1 MMKALKQLHVEP
13 NDDLRELASLY
24 ALDALAQEEKA
35 AYEAHLGAGCAVCV
49 AEVTSFR
56 KVTGA
61 IGLTVN
67 PVSPRTEW
75 RRRVMETIA
84 RTPQPPAQKS
94 PGVLYDKDGV
104 LIARPKEMNWTA
116 GELPGVFLK
125 VLFNDAVRGYTTAM
139 VRMTPGTHYPSHRH
153 TGVEELYL
161 LEGDLFVGDLAMRAG
176 DYCRGEAGSIH
187 EEIATQNGCLFVV
200 TSSHQDELLA

>member
-1 MMKALKQLHVEP
+1 MKALKQLHMEP

-35 AYEAHLGAGCAVCV
+35 AYEAHLGAGCAVCL
-49 AEVTSFR
+49 AEVASFH

-61 IGLTVN
+61 LGLSVD
-67 PVSPRTEW
+67 PVSPRTEL
-75 RRRVMETIA
+75 RERLMETVA
-84 RTPQPPAQKS
+84 RTSQAPARHA

-104 LIARPKEMNWTA
+104 MIARPGEMTWIA

-125 VLFNDAVRGYTTAM
+125 VLFNDTGRGYTTAM
-139 VRMTPGTHYPSHRH
+139 VRMTPGTHYPSHKH
-153 TGVEELYL
+153 AGVEELYL
-161 LEGDLFVGDLAMRAG
+161 LEGDLSVDDMAMQAG

-187 EEIATQNGCLFVV
+187 KEIVTENGCLFVV
-200 TSSHQDELLA
+200 TSSHQDQLLL

>member
-49 AEVTSFR
+49 AEVACFH

-61 IGLTVN
+61 IGLSVD
-67 PVSPRTEW
+67 PVSPQAELRG
-75 RRRVMETIA
+75 RVMETIA

-94 PGVLYDKDGV
+94 AGVLSDKDGV
-104 LIARPKEMNWTA
+104 MIARPAEMTWAA

-125 VLFNDAVRGYTTAM
+125 VLFNDTTRGYKTAM
-139 VRMTPGTHYPSHRH
+139 VRMTEGTHYPSHKH
-153 TGVEELYL
+153 AGVEELYL
-161 LEGDLFVGDLAMRAG
+161 LEGDLFVGEMSMRAG
-176 DYCRGEAGSIH
+176 DYCRAEAGSIH
-187 EEIATQNGCLFVV
+187 EEIATKNGCLFVV
-200 TSSHQDELLA
+200 TSSHQDELLV

>member
-1 MMKALKQLHVEP
+1 MNALKQLHLGP

-35 AYEAHLGAGCAVCV
+35 AFEAHMGAGCAVCL

-61 IGLTVN
+61 IGLSVD
-67 PVSPRTEW
+67 PVSPPAELRE
-75 RRRVMETIA
+75 RLMETVA
-84 RTPQPPAQKS
+84 RTAQPPARNS

-104 LIARPKEMNWTA
+104 LIARPREMTWTG

-125 VLFNDAVRGYTTAM
+125 VLFSDSTRGYTTAM

-153 TGVEELYL
+153 AVSRNSICSKAIFAWTIWGCRQATTVAER
-161 LEGDLFVGDLAMRAG
+161 RAASTK
-176 DYCRGEAGSIH
+176 RS
-187 EEIATQNGCLFVV
+187 
-200 TSSHQDELLA
+200 

>member
-1 MMKALKQLHVEP
+1 MNALKQLHVEP

-49 AEVTSFR
+49 AEVASFH

-61 IGLTVN
+61 IGLSVDS
-67 PVSPRTEW
+67 VSPRAEL
-75 RRRVMETIA
+75 RERLMETLA
-84 RTPQPPAQKS
+84 RTAQPNTRNS

-104 LIARPKEMNWTA
+104 LISRPGEMTWAA

-125 VLFNDAVRGYTTAM
+125 VLFNDTGRGYTTAM
-139 VRMTPGTHYPSHRH
+139 VRMTAGTHYPSHKH
-153 TGVEELYL
+153 AGVEELYL
-161 LEGDLFVGDLAMRAG
+161 LEGDLCVGDMAMRAG

-187 EEIATQNGCLFVV
+187 EEIVTENGCLFVV
-200 TSSHQDELLA
+200 TSSDQDQLLV